1 MLIYKIGCDFLVSKI
16 SSIGLY
22 GIDGFLVEVEADVSS
37 GLPSFDIV
45 GLPDNAVKESR
56 ERVRSAAKNCGFEL
70 PPDKITVNLAPADTK
85 KEGSVFDL
93 PILLCIL
100 KAAGLINVDLSG
112 CIYAGELSLT
122 GEIRPTTGILPTV
135 IAAKAMGFK
144 KVFVPLANA
153 PEAAVV
159 EGIDVL
165 PACHTVDIL
174 EHLGGKKTISPLPCT
189 LDLLMGSNSDG
200 LLDFAD
206 VCGQEQAKRALE
218 IAAAGGHNILMI
230 GSPGSGKSML
240 SKRLPGILPKL
251 TIDEAIETTKIHSI
265 AGTLPKDM
273 PIISARPFRAPHHTI
288 SKVGMSGGGRLPRPG
303 EISLA
308 HNGVLFLDEL
318 PEFPKSIL
326 EVLRQPLE
334 DNTVTIS
341 RASGTLTYPCSITL
355 VCAMNPCRCG
365 YYGHPTKPCTCSP
378 SAVAGYI
385 NKISGPLLDRIDIH
399 IEVPPVA
406 FEELS
411 SAGRKGETSAE
422 IRKRVNAAR
431 DIQKKRYEGTGI
443 YSNSSLTPALMKIHC
458 HIDEETKSFLKIAF
472 EKLSLSARAYD
483 RILKVSRTIADLAGE
498 ENISKRH
505 IAEAI
510 QYRSL
515 DKKYFNL

>member
-1 MLIYKIGCDFLVSKI
+1 MVSKI

-70 PPDKITVNLAPADTK
+70 PPERITINLAPADTK

-93 PILLCIL
+93 AILLCTL
-100 KAAGLINVDLSG
+100 KAAGMISQDLSG
-112 CIYAGELSLT
+112 YIYAGELSLS

-135 IAAKAMGFK
+135 IAAKDLGFK

-153 PEAAVV
+153 YEAAVV
-159 EGIDVL
+159 EGIEVF

-174 EHLGGKKTISPLPCT
+174 EHLSGRKIISAVPCT
-189 LDLLMGSNSDG
+189 LESLMQAKTEE
-200 LLDFAD
+200 LLDFHD
-206 VCGQEQAKRALE
+206 VCGQSQAKRALE
-218 IAAAGGHNILMI
+218 IAAAGGHNILML
-230 GSPGSGKSML
+230 GSPGAGKSML
-240 SKRLPGILPKL
+240 AKRLPGILPSL
-251 TIDEAIETTKIHSI
+251 SIEEAIETTKIHSV
-265 AGTLPKDM
+265 AGTLPKNM
-273 PIISARPFRAPHHTI
+273 PIISTRPFRAPHHTI

-303 EISLA
+303 EISLS

-334 DNTVTIS
+334 DRTVTIS

-365 YYGHPTKPCTCSP
+365 YFGHPTKPCTCSP
-378 SAVAGYI
+378 SSISGYI
-385 NKISGPLLDRIDIH
+385 SKISGPLLDRIDIH
-399 IEVPPVA
+399 IEVPPVG
-406 FEELS
+406 FDELS
-411 SAGRKGETSAE
+411 SKEKRGEYSVD
-422 IRKRVNAAR
+422 IRERVNNAR
-431 DIQKKRYEGTGI
+431 EIQKNRYREHKI
-443 YSNSSLTPALMKIHC
+443 YCNSQLTPALMKAYC
-458 HIDEETKSFLKIAF
+458 RTDEKTSQFLKTAF
-472 EKLSLSARAYD
+472 EKLSLSARAFD

-498 ENISKRH
+498 ENITSFH
-505 IAEAI
+505 VAEAI

-515 DKKYFNL
+515 DKKYFNT